1 MPCRSG
7 WCIAGRALIFPLLLG
22 VTLWGALALLYAS
35 SANALFGAFLSGA
48 FTLCGLAASLAP
60 SL

>member
-7 WCIAGRALIFPLLLG
+7 RRIVGRALIFPLLLG

-48 FTLCGLAASLAP
+48 FTLCGLAA
-60 SL
+60 